1 MFSAGCHY
9 DILNQFTNN
18 IIAFLQKCE
27 YIVLLLSVLMFCNVN
42 GNELYITLNSWAG
55 LVTEEVLSLPP
66 PSPALD
72 QSGAEMR
79 DSDQ

>member
-72 QSGAEMR
+72 QSEAELR